1 VADHAPPTDG
11 RAAPTTAFVPTYQQ
25 MLRPAP
31 APAHELSAVGQVIG
45 DFELLQVLGEGSF
58 GKVFL
63 ARQLSLNRQVALKVT
78 ANRGS
83 EARTLASLEHD
94 HIVQVFTETVD
105 PARDLR
111 LLCMQY
117 VPGTTLE
124 RIIQALGERD
134 RKEWSGQAILDAL
147 DRLNRHP
154 TLFHP
159 AALRDRELLAQADFV
174 QAACWIGARL
184 AEALDYAHT
193 RGVLHR
199 DIKPANILVNAYGRP
214 FLADFNLAFDTH
226 RLAGLGPDLFGG
238 TLAYMAPEHLDAFN
252 PDDPTTRDAVDR
264 RSDIYSLGVVLYE
277 LLTGR
282 RPFDQPP
289 DGAGLTTVLRV
300 LAQGRRAGA
309 PSPRAACPDVPAAL
323 DRVVRRCLAPD
334 PAQRYQ
340 TGADLARALDGCRE
354 LRRIERELPPAR
366 RLTRLALRRPFLVL
380 IALMLLPHLLG
391 SLVNISYNALRI
403 VGELGPAQQ
412 ATFNVLV
419 LGYNLVVYPLCLWV
433 VCRLIAPAVWTWRA
447 LERGET
453 VDAERLA
460 AIRRQMVRWPV
471 YAVSVSIAGWL
482 PGGVLFPLGI
492 HLCAG
497 PLGAD
502 VFGHFLISFTLSGL
516 IALTYTFFAVQ
527 YVVLRVLYPRF
538 WLDAPDAAATELRS
552 VGPRLR
558 LFQLLAGSIPL
569 IGAVLLVTVGLDLHS
584 SRTFQ
589 VLVLALIFL
598 GMAGFALALLAN
610 SFLGQ
615 TLAVLTGTDHP
626 HRGR

>member
-1 VADHAPPTDG
+1 
-11 RAAPTTAFVPTYQQ
+11 
-25 MLRPAP
+25 
-31 APAHELSAVGQVIG
+31 
-45 DFELLQVLGEGSF
+45 
-58 GKVFL
+58 
-63 ARQLSLNRQVALKVT
+63 
-78 ANRGS
+78 
-83 EARTLASLEHD
+83 
-94 HIVQVFTETVD
+94 
-105 PARDLR
+105 
-111 LLCMQY
+111 
-117 VPGTTLE
+117 
-124 RIIQALGERD
+124 
-134 RKEWSGQAILDAL
+134 
-147 DRLNRHP
+147 
-154 TLFHP
+154 
-159 AALRDRELLAQADFV
+159 
-174 QAACWIGARL
+174 
-184 AEALDYAHT
+184 
-193 RGVLHR
+193 
-199 DIKPANILVNAYGRP
+199 
-214 FLADFNLAFDTH
+214 
-226 RLAGLGPDLFGG
+226 
-238 TLAYMAPEHLDAFN
+238 
-252 PDDPTTRDAVDR
+252 
-264 RSDIYSLGVVLYE
+264 
-277 LLTGR
+277 
-282 RPFDQPP
+282 
-289 DGAGLTTVLRV
+289 
-300 LAQGRRAGA
+300 
-309 PSPRAACPDVPAAL
+309 VPAAL